1 MENLYKLID
10 AWIQSYACIDDS
22 LTSAFT
28 QINRSMEAVSKIQ
41 AKNALAPKDV
51 TWSISNYT
59 MTFDQARAYCYS
71 RGDWLANPENFNE
84 LATGV
89 KSQLVPGQLLWY
101 QHTGGPAC
109 RTYSKGSGGGSTT
122 ATGNCN
128 DSNYAFCYSGQVKKK
143 VCSDGTVTW
152 LWKDCPVV

>member
-1 MENLYKLID
+1 
-10 AWIQSYACIDDS
+10 
-22 LTSAFT
+22 
-28 QINRSMEAVSKIQ
+28 MEAVSKIQ

-89 KSQLVPGQLLWY
+89 ILLLKVVDVVFVVLVRSMRSKFGK
-101 QHTGGPAC
+101 
-109 RTYSKGSGGGSTT
+109 RT
-122 ATGNCN
+122 A
-128 DSNYAFCYSGQVKKK
+128 
-143 VCSDGTVTW
+143 
-152 LWKDCPVV
+152 L